1 LAGAPYLTGAERTAL
16 ELAEAALTPNP
27 SGDRVDDEPCAR
39 PSARYDHKA
48 LRTLTLAAGQMRFSI
63 PPLTG
68 KPLPGKPLTGKPL
81 PGTQA
86 RWSK

>member
-1 LAGAPYLTGAERTAL
+1 LAGRPYLTGAERTAL

-68 KPLPGKPLTGKPL
+68 KPLPG
-81 PGTQA
+81 TQA